1 MRVDLPRWTGRQAGI
16 DGRVDWSNACDAC
29 RSQQLRRRCRRIHSG
44 TSHAP
49 ILGRCIAVEPAPAEI
64 ADLTV
69 SPRTLRRRTGGV
81 HTSHCPQTT
90 ICAGSVRPHLKL
102 RVGCFAHMGIC
113 FEHQGTHPRDMVRVL
128 RRRHQMMRRPKFPP
142 TRRRLG

>member
-29 RSQQLRRRCRRIHSG
+29 RSQQLRRRCRRIRSG

-64 ADLTV
+64 ADLSVPLGRFVAGREECSTHRTV
-69 SPRTLRRRTGGV
+69 HRPQYVLEASGRT
-81 HTSHCPQTT
+81 
-90 ICAGSVRPHLKL
+90 
-102 RVGCFAHMGIC
+102 
-113 FEHQGTHPRDMVRVL
+113 
-128 RRRHQMMRRPKFPP
+128 
-142 TRRRLG
+142 